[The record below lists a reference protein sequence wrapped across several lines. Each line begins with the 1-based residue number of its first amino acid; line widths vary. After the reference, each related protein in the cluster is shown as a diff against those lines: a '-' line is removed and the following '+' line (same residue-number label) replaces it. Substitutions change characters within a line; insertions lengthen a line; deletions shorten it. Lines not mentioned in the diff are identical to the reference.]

1 MKQKEYTKEVKESL
15 IQRYGEIKPEWNLLL
30 GILEDSMKR
39 LYQVKKEIDTNGL
52 YMGNGNRNP
61 LLTTEKELIAQILKI
76 SQKIGITSPYETAS
90 LSKME
95 KCVGQDDD
103 TEDFIENLTNND

>member
-1 MKQKEYTKEVKESL
+1 MKQKEYTKEIKESL
-15 IQRYGEIKPEWNLLL
+15 KQRYGEIKPEWNLLL

-52 YMGNGNRNP
+52 FMGNNRNP
-61 LLTTEKELIAQILKI
+61 LLTTEKELVAQILKI

-90 LSKME
+90 LTKME
-95 KCVGQDDD
+95 KCIPEDDT
-103 TEDFIENLTNND
+103 TEDFIQNLTNNE